1 MALIGKVSASL
12 YLYQC
17 FTQQSDSWFGGS
29 TYTKQIRMRSVAEAL
44 AQELLNVQI
53 RKSDLTE
60 RACIKKKTVHVAEQH
75 QIRPTSTILCLVY
88 LPFRLAGGCCAFS
101 RNQEPSGKACLCQ
114 HSHVKGLEGRSR

>member
-60 RACIKKKTVHVAEQH
+60 RACIKKKNS
-75 QIRPTSTILCLVY
+75 PC
-88 LPFRLAGGCCAFS
+88 G
-101 RNQEPSGKACLCQ
+101 
-114 HSHVKGLEGRSR
+114 